1 MSNARPR
8 LAFAGETMRRSWRRP
23 AEIAGVVLLVAAA
36 AALAALAVDVLRV
49 DRHVATADVR
59 FTTRLDRDASW
70 TPETLLPSGIARSIL
85 GIDDDLRYRHAV
97 QRFWLSEPR
106 APLREFVDVT
116 RRAGAEREL
125 AELAEGSGSAEQRS
139 LLWTMRGGLL
149 LEEARSTPTQREVFV
164 RRAIEQFQRAI
175 TIDASNDDAV
185 HNLELSLK
193 LLRQTGQGDAGETEG
208 RAPLP
213 SSGAGA
219 ATSGGGF

>member
-1 MSNARPR
+1 LERCAV
-8 LAFAGETMRRSWRRP
+8 RRSWRRP
-23 AEIAGVVLLVAAA
+23 AGIASVVLLLVVSVL
-36 AALAALAVDVLRV
+36 LAALAVDLLRV

-59 FTTRLDRDASW
+59 FTTRLDRSVSW
-70 TPETLLPSGIARSIL
+70 TPDTLLPSRVARGIL
-85 GIDDDLRYRHAV
+85 GLGDDVNYRRAA

-106 APLREFVDVT
+106 APLRQFEDVT

-125 AELAEGSGSAEQRS
+125 AELAESSGSAEHGS
-139 LLWTMRGGLL
+139 LLATMRGGLL
-149 LEEARSTPTQREVFV
+149 LEEARSTPSQREVFV

-175 TIDASNDDAV
+175 TLDASNDDAV
-185 HNLELSLK
+185 HDLELSLK

-213 SSGAGA
+213 SPGAGA